1 MRNSSNDKN
10 LTDKNRQKYDMRI
23 LKTNRSLVEA
33 LFTLVSEKKF
43 EDITVQSICDLA
55 NIRRATFYT
64 HFDDKYEL
72 FSFAI
77 RYSYQSLPSY
87 QSLYSQNR
95 SKELYLL
102 VINDLISFVEQN
114 EVLIASLKQS
124 KLIHLMLNIIANE
137 IIDDITNIAKEY
149 NDTDLILLSNK
160 HLAINF
166 YVKGVFGTIQWWV
179 NKNKPIPKE
188 ELIDQISQLVNIK

>member
-33 LFTLVSEKKF
+33 LFALISDKKF
-43 EDITVQSICDLA
+43 EDITVQSICNSA

-64 HFDDKYEL
+64 HFNDKYEL

-87 QSLYSQNR
+87 QSLYSQDR
-95 SKELYLL
+95 SKDLYLL

-114 EVLIASLKQS
+114 EALINSLKRS
-124 KLIHLMLNIIANE
+124 HLIHLMLNIIAND
-137 IIDDITNIAKEY
+137 IIEDITKINKEY
-149 NDTDLILLSNK
+149 SETDLILLSNK

-179 NKNKPIPKE
+179 HENKPIPKE
-188 ELIDQISQLVNIK
+188 ELIEQISLLINIK